1 MLDNSTTV
9 LALAQ
14 LLHSV
19 TPLTVITNFHT
30 IMHELSSVPDI
41 RLIMLGGEYA
51 PRSDSFTGLVCEA
64 AINAI
69 RADIVFLSTTAV
81 TGGIG
86 FQPDQE
92 EALVKRTMLG
102 AAAKRVLLL
111 DHTKLGRVALH
122 RLAPLRDFDLVIV
135 DAGVDEQ
142 GLRQLRE
149 SHVPFEIAPLK

>member
-1 MLDNSTTV
+1 
-9 LALAQ
+9 
-14 LLHSV
+14 
-19 TPLTVITNFHT
+19 
-30 IMHELSSVPDI
+30 VPDI

-149 SHVPFEIAPLK
+149 SHVPFEIASLK